1 MVRTLNHYNRY
12 KRKYNGDD
20 YHPPNYVKKEINHT
34 TMALQ
39 RATWIDYGSLW
50 FTFQAMQEVMRPGE
64 ELLWEQFSSSQK
76 IAWKTGTSF
85 GFRDGWAIGL
95 TPQYV
100 VCVWVGNA
108 DGEGRPGLVGIET
121 AAPILFDI
129 FDLLP
134 QGKWFDAP
142 YSNLVTSPICR
153 QSGFKANLYCPQKD
167 TLYIP
172 VNGLKSVACPY
183 HHLVHLN
190 KSQTYQVTSDCESPD
205 NMVHQSWFIL
215 PPAMEYYYKTR
226 HRDYKIMPPF
236 NPACMSGRESHQQ
249 MEFIYPK
256 NNAKVYIPVEIDGK
270 RGKVIFNAA
279 HHDPKAILFWH
290 LDSEF
295 VGRTSDFHQL
305 ALNPPAGKHRLTL
318 VDDKGNRLVQVF
330 EVLDK
335 NKDR

>member
-1 MVRTLNHYNRY
+1 
-12 KRKYNGDD
+12 
-20 YHPPNYVKKEINHT
+20 
-34 TMALQ
+34 
-39 RATWIDYGSLW
+39 
-50 FTFQAMQEVMRPGE
+50 
-64 ELLWEQFSSSQK
+64 
-76 IAWKTGTSF
+76 
-85 GFRDGWAIGL
+85 
-95 TPQYV
+95 
-100 VCVWVGNA
+100 
-108 DGEGRPGLVGIET
+108 
-121 AAPILFDI
+121 
-129 FDLLP
+129 
-134 QGKWFDAP
+134 
-142 YSNLVTSPICR
+142 
-153 QSGFKANLYCPQKD
+153 
-167 TLYIP
+167 
-172 VNGLKSVACPY
+172 
-183 HHLVHLN
+183 
-190 KSQTYQVTSDCESPD
+190 
-205 NMVHQSWFIL
+205 
-215 PPAMEYYYKTR
+215 MEYYYKTR

-318 VDDKGNRLVQVF
+318 VDDKGSRLVQVF